1 MLTILPTP
9 IRKMSK
15 FVIDDLVRP
24 AMLEIIAT
32 AKAAGIELPDGIDQ
46 FMILLDPTD
55 EFFMPSM
62 GQDAVK
68 VSLTIVRSTVC

>member
-1 MLTILPTP
+1 
-9 IRKMSK
+9 MSK

-68 VSLTIVRSTVC
+68 VRLTLVITHNGD

>member
-1 MLTILPTP
+1 
-9 IRKMSK
+9 
-15 FVIDDLVRP
+15 
-24 AMLEIIAT
+24 MLEIIAT
-32 AKAAGIELPDGIDQ
+32 AKAAGIELPDSIDQ

-68 VSLTIVRSTVC
+68 VSLAIKSSTFIG